1 MKKVFIPFCFV
12 AMTAFACDAKSISVG
27 ELPASAQVFLKEFYE
42 DRDVSYVELEDEE
55 FKVGLNFGGV
65 IEFDKHGR
73 WLEIKDRM
81 GIPLEVLPLLAREYL
96 EENYR
101 DIKVLNIEKENQNYE
116 VKLKNGTELLFSHD
130 GNFIWKEKD

>member
-12 AMTAFACDAKSISVG
+12 AMTSFACDAKSISVG

-42 DRDVSYVELEDEE
+42 NRDISYVEIEKEE

-96 EENYR
+96 DERYK
-101 DIKVLNIEKENQNYE
+101 DMKVLSIKKENQNYE
-116 VKLKNGTELLFSHD
+116 AKLKNGTELLFSHD
-130 GNFIWKEKD
+130 GSFILKEKD